1 MHRARGPR
9 LHAVGDIDLAREAE
23 LISYDVI
30 NRPVLEPL
38 RGLVRLA
45 ADLMGVRM
53 AEINAVSH
61 DHVIHLAT
69 SEDGL
74 GSVPAEH
81 SICSR
86 AVLRDERTLVVHD
99 ARQDPTF
106 AVSPY
111 VDGRIE
117 SVTFYAGTQLVTP
130 RGVAIGTM
138 CVWHDQ
144 PRDFSEH
151 EQRTL
156 ESLAE
161 VVVSI
166 LELHRDSLHAAHS
179 LQRLADSHREIAL
192 SNESLEAF
200 AGQVGHDLRTP
211 LAALKLALSLLADE
225 SEPLT
230 PADAATMLR
239 RGLSI
244 ATRMEHG
251 LNDLIDFA
259 VLGGGVVLEKVD
271 VAEVTLEVLEDL
283 SAATSTSRIE
293 VDSDSLPV
301 VTAYRGHVHAILQN
315 LLGNAVK
322 YAGGAGAAVRVSGS
336 VGDGRGRVMV
346 SDAGPGVPVELQDRV
361 FDLAVRG
368 DHPTH
373 EGYGIGLATCSR
385 LVHVMGGEIGVEETA
400 GGGAS
405 FWFELPLPT
414 T

>member
-1 MHRARGPR
+1 M
-9 LHAVGDIDLAREAE
+9 GDIDLAREAE

-69 SEDGL
+69 SQDEL
-74 GSVPAEH
+74 GTVPAEQ

-99 ARQDPTF
+99 AQRDPTF
-106 AVSPY
+106 GDSPY
-111 VDGRIE
+111 VDGRI
-117 SVTFYAGTQLVTP
+117 STISFYAGTQLVTP

-144 PRDFSEH
+144 PRDFSAH

-211 LAALKLALSLLADE
+211 LAALKLALSLLSDGTTL
-225 SEPLT
+225 SER
-230 PADAATMLR
+230 DSATLMSR
-239 RGLSI
+239 ALSI
-244 ATRMEHG
+244 ASRMEAG

-259 VLGGGVVLEKVD
+259 VLGGGMVPEKVD
-271 VAEVTLEVLEDL
+271 VAAVTLEVLEDL
-283 SAATSTSRIE
+283 SAATLHGRIE
-293 VDSDSLPV
+293 VAEDTLPV
-301 VTAYRGHVHAILQN
+301 VTAYRSHVHAILQN

-322 YAGGAGAAVRVSGS
+322 YAGDEGFGLVRVSGS
-336 VGDGRGRVMV
+336 GRDGRGRVVVTGCRSTCV
-346 SDAGPGVPVELQDRV
+346 SGSSTCRCGGSTRV
-361 FDLAVRG
+361 RRG
-368 DHPTH
+368 TASAWRPAR
-373 EGYGIGLATCSR
+373 GWSASWAARSGSR
-385 LVHVMGGEIGVEETA
+385 RHR
-400 GGGAS
+400 GAARPS
-405 FWFELPLPT
+405 GSSCRCRRPRPS
-414 T
+414 

>member
-1 MHRARGPR
+1 M
-9 LHAVGDIDLAREAE
+9 GDIDLAREAE

-69 SEDGL
+69 SEDDL

-99 ARQDPTF
+99 AQQDPTF
-106 AVSPY
+106 GASPY
-111 VDGRIE
+111 VDGRIATV
-117 SVTFYAGTQLVTP
+117 SFYAGTQLVTP

-144 PRDFSEH
+144 PRGFTEH

-179 LQRLADSHREIAL
+179 LQRLADSHRRMAL

-211 LAALKLALSLLADE
+211 LAALKLALSLLSDGTALSDH
-225 SEPLT
+225 
-230 PADAATMLR
+230 DATTLMSRA
-239 RGLSI
+239 LSI
-244 ATRMEHG
+244 ASRMEAG

-259 VLGGGVVLEKVD
+259 VLGGGMVPEKVD
-271 VAEVTLEVLEDL
+271 VTAVTLAVLEDL
-283 SAATSTSRIE
+283 SAATLNGRIE
-293 VDSDSLPV
+293 VDEDSLPV
-301 VTAYRGHVHAILQN
+301 VTAYRSHVHAIVQN

-322 YAGGAGAAVRVSGS
+322 YAGDEGFGVVRVSGS
-336 VGDGRGRVMV
+336 SSDGRGRVVV
-346 SDAGPGVPVELQDRV
+346 SDEGPGVPVELRDRV
-361 FDLAVRG
+361 FDLSVRG
-368 DHPTH
+368 DHPGR
-373 EGYGIGLATCSR
+373 EGHGIGLATCAR
-385 LVHVMGGEIGVEETA
+385 LVRVMGGELGVEETP